1 MSEWVTDPKKVL
13 WGDGRVRKGAASQAI
28 KQFKHPKKATRRK
41 DESLYLPYLRMYDT
55 YLQYTLALVVRAQT
69 DTESRSQEK
78 RDREGKNSILL
89 ESSRVESSSWK
100 FF

>member
-1 MSEWVTDPKKVL
+1 MVAFERAQPAKQSSNSSTQRKQEEEEKTKVC
-13 WGDGRVRKGAASQAI
+13 
-28 KQFKHPKKATRRK
+28 T
-41 DESLYLPYLRMYDT
+41 YLRMYDT
-55 YLQYTLALVVRAQT
+55 YLQHTLALVVRAHMQT